1 MAAAGGSKRSASLV
15 PESLKDPGERIAWLR
30 REIERHNYLYYV
42 EARPE
47 ISDRDF
53 DRLMQELIEL
63 ERQHPELVTPDSP
76 TQRVGG
82 APISSFRRV
91 RHRIPMLSIDNT
103 YSPAE
108 LRKFDAD
115 VRKALGPTAVVEY
128 MVELKIDGVSL
139 ALIYKQGVL
148 ETAAT
153 RGDGEV
159 GDDVTHNVKTIAA
172 IPLRLRTE
180 QPPPLVE
187 VRGEVYMTRA
197 ELARINAEQVR
208 QGLEPYKNARN
219 LTAGTLKLLDPK
231 LAAQR
236 KMLFFA
242 YATGV
247 TEGVTIRTQAELFE
261 TFRQWGLPVNPYA
274 RLCRSIEEV
283 IAYCQ
288 EWSKKRR
295 ELPYDIDGMVI
306 KVNDFAQRE
315 RLGST
320 SRAPRWARA
329 YKFEAEQAVSRLGAV
344 EFSVGKFGELT
355 PVALFDP
362 PVELAGTTV
371 SRASMHNAAWIDEKD
386 VRIGDTVVI
395 EKAGEIIPQ
404 VVEVL
409 KQERTGAEKP
419 IVWPVKCPRCGGP
432 VERQDS
438 GTSYNYVCANTALCP
453 AQLAKRIVA
462 FAQRTHMDIE
472 GLGERVAEQL
482 VDAGLVRFVTDL
494 YRLRKEQIVK
504 LERFADKS
512 ADNLIQAIAASKERG
527 LARLLAALSIYSVG
541 DSMAE
546 ELAAV
551 FPSLEAIAQASEE
564 ELARVKG
571 FGPKRARFVRQYF
584 DSEVGRKILADLQ
597 AFGVRTTAD
606 RPRSAAVAQPLAG
619 KTVVITGT
627 LRHFDR
633 AAAEA
638 AVRAAGGHPASS
650 VSKKTD
656 FVVVGENPGSKRD
669 KALELG
675 VPLLNE
681 EEFLRLLQ
689 GTVSTADPFPDAKE
703 NAASGSPDS
712 VHPIPPADD
721 RATLKRAADA
731 TVATSKKSSDATS
744 TVPSDDSSTSG
755 VSPLPSSMPPAVT
768 PDPSTG
774 TKTAAAP
781 SSPSRRATSRS
792 AKKPS
797 SGRDLFS

>member
-1 MAAAGGSKRSASLV
+1 MAASQSSAKGSSRVSQPTAAS
-15 PESLKDPGERIAWLR
+15 DPAERIAQLR

-47 ISDRDF
+47 ISDREF
-53 DRLMQELIEL
+53 DRLMAELIEL

-76 TQRVGG
+76 SQRVGG
-82 APISSFRRV
+82 APISGFRKV
-91 RHRIPMLSIDNT
+91 RHAVPMLSIDNT
-103 YSPAE
+103 YSAAE

-115 VRKALGPTAVVEY
+115 VRKALGPAAVVEY

-139 ALIYKQGVL
+139 SLLYVEGKL
-148 ETAAT
+148 EVAAT
-153 RGDGEV
+153 RGDGEI

-172 IPLRLRTE
+172 IPLRLRTDH
-180 QPPPLVE
+180 PPRRIE

-208 QGLEPYKNARN
+208 QGLEPFKNARN
-219 LTAGTLKLLDPK
+219 LTAGTLKLLDPQ

-242 YATGV
+242 YATGLV
-247 TEGVTIRTQAELFE
+247 EGVTLRSQQELFAV
-261 TFRQWGLPVNPYA
+261 FRQWGLPVNPHA
-274 RLCRSIEEV
+274 RLCRTIEEV

-288 EWSKKRR
+288 EWATKRR

-315 RLGST
+315 VLGAT
-320 SRAPRWARA
+320 SRAPRWAKA
-329 YKFEAEQAVSRLGAV
+329 YKFEAEQAVSRIGAV

-371 SRASMHNAAWIDEKD
+371 SRASMHNAAWVEEKD

-409 KQERTGAEKP
+409 REQRTGAERP
-419 IVWPVKCPRCGGP
+419 IVWPQKCPRCGGP
-432 VERQDS
+432 VEREDS

-462 FAQRTHMDIE
+462 FARRTHMDID

-482 VDAGLVRFVTDL
+482 VDAGLVRSVTDL
-494 YRLRKEQIVK
+494 YRLRKEQVVK

-512 ADNLIQAIAASKERG
+512 AENLIQAIAASKERG

-541 DSMAE
+541 DSLAE
-546 ELAAV
+546 ELAAA
-551 FPSLEAIAQASEE
+551 FPSLEAIAAASED

-571 FGPKRARFVRQYF
+571 FGPKRASFVRQYF
-584 DSEVGRKILADLQ
+584 DSPEGRKILADLQ
-597 AFGVRTTAD
+597 TFGVRTTAD
-606 RPRSAAVAQPLAG
+606 ARPAASRQASPLAG

-627 LRHFDR
+627 LQAMDR
-633 AAAEA
+633 ASAEQ
-638 AVRAAGGHPASS
+638 AVRAAGGHPSSS
-650 VSKKTD
+650 VSRKTD
-656 FVVVGENPGSKRD
+656 FVVVGANPGSKRD

-675 VPLLNE
+675 IPLLSE

-689 GTVSTADPFPDAKE
+689 AG
-703 NAASGSPDS
+703 SG
-712 VHPIPPADD
+712 A
-721 RATLKRAADA
+721 
-731 TVATSKKSSDATS
+731 
-744 TVPSDDSSTSG
+744 G
-755 VSPLPSSMPPAVT
+755 
-768 PDPSTG
+768 
-774 TKTAAAP
+774 AAP
-781 SSPSRRATSRS
+781 
-792 AKKPS
+792 
-797 SGRDLFS
+797 

>member
-1 MAAAGGSKRSASLV
+1 MAASQSSAKGSSRVSQPTAAS
-15 PESLKDPGERIAWLR
+15 DPAERIAQLR

-47 ISDRDF
+47 ISDREF
-53 DRLMQELIEL
+53 DRLMAELIEL

-76 TQRVGG
+76 SQRVGG
-82 APISSFRRV
+82 APISGFRKV
-91 RHRIPMLSIDNT
+91 RHAVPMLSIDNT
-103 YSPAE
+103 YSAAE

-115 VRKALGPTAVVEY
+115 VRKALGPAAVVEY

-139 ALIYKQGVL
+139 SLLYVEGKL
-148 ETAAT
+148 EVAAT
-153 RGDGEV
+153 RGDGEI

-172 IPLRLRTE
+172 IPLRLRTDH
-180 QPPPLVE
+180 PPRRIE

-208 QGLEPYKNARN
+208 QGLEPFKNARN
-219 LTAGTLKLLDPK
+219 LTAGTLKLLDPQ

-242 YATGV
+242 YATGLV
-247 TEGVTIRTQAELFE
+247 EGVTLRSQQELFAV
-261 TFRQWGLPVNPYA
+261 FRQWGLPVNPHA
-274 RLCRSIEEV
+274 RLCRTIEEV

-288 EWSKKRR
+288 EWATKRR

-315 RLGST
+315 VLGAT
-320 SRAPRWARA
+320 SRAPRWAKA
-329 YKFEAEQAVSRLGAV
+329 YKFEAEQAVSRIGAV

-371 SRASMHNAAWIDEKD
+371 SRASMHNAAWVEEKD

-409 KQERTGAEKP
+409 REQRTGAERP
-419 IVWPVKCPRCGGP
+419 IVWPQKCPRCGGP
-432 VERQDS
+432 VEREDS

-462 FAQRTHMDIE
+462 FARRTHMDID

-482 VDAGLVRFVTDL
+482 VDAGLVRSVTDL
-494 YRLRKEQIVK
+494 YRLRKEQVVK

-512 ADNLIQAIAASKERG
+512 AENLIQAIAASKERG

-541 DSMAE
+541 DSLAE
-546 ELAAV
+546 ELAAA
-551 FPSLEAIAQASEE
+551 FPSLEAIAAASED

-571 FGPKRARFVRQYF
+571 FGPKRASFVRQYF
-584 DSEVGRKILADLQ
+584 DSPEGRKILADLQ
-597 AFGVRTTAD
+597 TFGVRTTAD
-606 RPRSAAVAQPLAG
+606 ARPAASRQASPLAG

-627 LRHFDR
+627 LQAMDR
-633 AAAEA
+633 ASAEQ
-638 AVRAAGGHPASS
+638 AVRAAGGHPSSS
-650 VSKKTD
+650 VSRKTD
-656 FVVVGENPGSKRD
+656 FVVVGANPGSKRD

-675 VPLLNE
+675 IPLLSE

-689 GTVSTADPFPDAKE
+689 AGSGAGAAPAAKASSRHENEIAPEEPAVKPD
-703 NAASGSPDS
+703 GPL
-712 VHPIPPADD
+712 PPPA
-721 RATLKRAADA
+721 RSSSSPLSAEQTG
-731 TVATSKKSSDATS
+731 SKEAPAKSSARRSSATKKPRS
-744 TVPSDDSSTSG
+744 
-755 VSPLPSSMPPAVT
+755 LR
-768 PDPSTG
+768 
-774 TKTAAAP
+774 
-781 SSPSRRATSRS
+781 SSPP
-792 AKKPS
+792 PS
-797 SGRDLFS
+797 EPGLFS

>member
-1 MAAAGGSKRSASLV
+1 MAASQSSAKGSGRAFQPAAVS
-15 PESLKDPGERIAWLR
+15 DPAERIAQLR

-47 ISDRDF
+47 ISDREF
-53 DRLMQELIEL
+53 DRLMAELIEL

-76 TQRVGG
+76 SQRVGG
-82 APISSFRRV
+82 APISGFRKV
-91 RHRIPMLSIDNT
+91 RHAVPMLSIDNT
-103 YSPAE
+103 YSAAE

-115 VRKALGPTAVVEY
+115 VRKALGPAAAVEY
-128 MVELKIDGVSL
+128 MAELKIDGVSL
-139 ALIYKQGVL
+139 SLLYVEGQL
-148 ETAAT
+148 EVAAT
-153 RGDGEV
+153 RGDGEI

-180 QPPPLVE
+180 HPPARIE

-208 QGLEPYKNARN
+208 QGLEPFKNARN
-219 LTAGTLKLLDPK
+219 LTAGTLKLLDPQ

-242 YATGV
+242 YATGLVEDV
-247 TEGVTIRTQAELFE
+247 TLRSQQELF
-261 TFRQWGLPVNPYA
+261 TVFRQWGLPVNPHA
-274 RLCRSIEEV
+274 RLCRTIEEV

-288 EWSKKRR
+288 EWATKRR
-295 ELPYDIDGMVI
+295 ELPYGIDGVVI
-306 KVNDFAQRE
+306 KVNEFAQRE
-315 RLGST
+315 VLGAT

-329 YKFEAEQAVSRLGAV
+329 YKFEAEQAVSRIGAV

-371 SRASMHNAAWIDEKD
+371 SRASMHNAAWVDEKD

-409 KQERTGAEKP
+409 RDQRTGTERP
-419 IVWPVKCPRCGGP
+419 IVWPQRCPRCGGP
-432 VERQDS
+432 VEREDS

-462 FAQRTHMDIE
+462 FARRTHMDID

-482 VDAGLVRFVTDL
+482 VDAGLVRSVTDL
-494 YRLRKEQIVK
+494 YRLRKEQVVK

-512 ADNLIQAIAASKERG
+512 AENLIQAIAASKERG

-546 ELAAV
+546 ELAAA
-551 FPSLEAIAQASEE
+551 FPSLEAIAAASEE

-571 FGPKRARFVRQYF
+571 FGPKRASFVRQYF
-584 DSEVGRKILADLQ
+584 DSPEGRKILADLQ
-597 AFGVRTTAD
+597 AFGVRTTAEV
-606 RPRSAAVAQPLAG
+606 RPAASRRASPLAG
-619 KTVVITGT
+619 KTIVITGT
-627 LRHFDR
+627 LQTMDR
-633 AAAEA
+633 ASAEQ
-638 AVRAAGGHPASS
+638 AVRAAGGHPSSS
-650 VSKKTD
+650 VSRKTD
-656 FVVVGENPGSKRD
+656 FVVVGANPGSKRD

-675 VPLLNE
+675 VPLLSE

-689 GTVSTADPFPDAKE
+689 VGSESASDPPVKVAFPAE
-703 NAASGSPDS
+703 NEKQAA
-712 VHPIPPADD
+712 PPEE
-721 RATLKRAADA
+721 
-731 TVATSKKSSDATS
+731 
-744 TVPSDDSSTSG
+744 
-755 VSPLPSSMPPAVT
+755 PAVT
-768 PDPSTG
+768 PDGPPS
-774 TKTAAAP
+774 P
-781 SSPSRRATSRS
+781 PPRSSPSAVPAEQAESGEVS
-792 AKKPS
+792 AKKPARRS
-797 SGRDLFS
+797 SPSKKPRSLRSSPPPSEPGLFS

>member
-1 MAAAGGSKRSASLV
+1 VS
-15 PESLKDPGERIAWLR
+15 DPAERIAQLR

-47 ISDRDF
+47 ISDREF
-53 DRLMQELIEL
+53 DRLMAELIEL

-76 TQRVGG
+76 SQRVGG
-82 APISSFRRV
+82 APISGFRKV
-91 RHRIPMLSIDNT
+91 RHAVPMLSIDNT
-103 YSPAE
+103 YSAAE

-115 VRKALGPTAVVEY
+115 VRKALGPAAAVEY
-128 MVELKIDGVSL
+128 MAELKIDGVSL
-139 ALIYKQGVL
+139 SLLYVEGKL
-148 ETAAT
+148 EVAAT
-153 RGDGEV
+153 RGDGEI

-180 QPPPLVE
+180 QPPARIE

-208 QGLEPYKNARN
+208 QGLEPFKNARN
-219 LTAGTLKLLDPK
+219 LTAGTLKLLDPQ

-242 YATGV
+242 YATGLV
-247 TEGVTIRTQAELFE
+247 EGVTLRSQQELF
-261 TFRQWGLPVNPYA
+261 TVFRHWGLPVNPHA
-274 RLCRSIEEV
+274 RLCRTIEEV

-288 EWSKKRR
+288 EWATKRR

-315 RLGST
+315 VLGAT
-320 SRAPRWARA
+320 SRAPRWAKA
-329 YKFEAEQAVSRLGAV
+329 YKFEAEQAVSRIGAV

-371 SRASMHNAAWIDEKD
+371 SRASMHNAAWVDEKD

-409 KQERTGAEKP
+409 RDQRTGTERP
-419 IVWPVKCPRCGGP
+419 IVWPQRCPRCGGP
-432 VERQDS
+432 VEREDS

-462 FAQRTHMDIE
+462 FARRTHMDID

-482 VDAGLVRFVTDL
+482 VDAGLVRSVTDL
-494 YRLRKEQIVK
+494 YRLRKEQVVK

-512 ADNLIQAIAASKERG
+512 AENLIQAIAASKERG

-546 ELAAV
+546 ELAAA
-551 FPSLEAIAQASEE
+551 FPSLEAIAAASEE

-571 FGPKRARFVRQYF
+571 FGPKRASFVRQYF
-584 DSEVGRKILADLQ
+584 DSPEGRKILADLQ
-597 AFGVRTTAD
+597 AFGVRTTAEV
-606 RPRSAAVAQPLAG
+606 RSAISRRTSPLAG

-627 LRHFDR
+627 LQAMDR
-633 AAAEA
+633 ASAEQ
-638 AVRAAGGHPASS
+638 AVRAAGGHPSSS
-650 VSKKTD
+650 VSRKTD
-656 FVVVGENPGSKRD
+656 FVVVGANPGSKRD

-675 VPLLNE
+675 IPLLSE

-689 GTVSTADPFPDAKE
+689 VGSE
-703 NAASGSPDS
+703 SASD
-712 VHPIPPADD
+712 PPAQASF
-721 RATLKRAADA
+721 REENEKPSPPPQEPTLKSAE
-731 TVATSKKSSDATS
+731 
-744 TVPSDDSSTSG
+744 PS
-755 VSPLPSSMPPAVT
+755 LPPPEEPAVT
-768 PDPSTG
+768 PAGPPSPPL
-774 TKTAAAP
+774 AR
-781 SSPSRRATSRS
+781 SSPSSTPAEQAESGEVPAKSPARRSSPPKKTRS
-792 AKKPS
+792 LRSSPPPS
-797 SGRDLFS
+797 EPGLFS

>member
-1 MAAAGGSKRSASLV
+1 MAASQSSAKGSGRAFQPAAGS
-15 PESLKDPGERIAWLR
+15 DPAERIAQLR

-47 ISDRDF
+47 ISDREF
-53 DRLMQELIEL
+53 DRLMAELIEL

-76 TQRVGG
+76 SQRVGG
-82 APISSFRRV
+82 APISGFRKV
-91 RHRIPMLSIDNT
+91 RHAVPMLSIDNT
-103 YSPAE
+103 YSAAE

-115 VRKALGPTAVVEY
+115 VRKALGPAAAVEY
-128 MVELKIDGVSL
+128 MAELKIDGVSL
-139 ALIYKQGVL
+139 SLLYVQGKL
-148 ETAAT
+148 EVAAT
-153 RGDGEV
+153 RGDGEI

-180 QPPPLVE
+180 HPPARIE

-208 QGLEPYKNARN
+208 QGLEPFKNARN
-219 LTAGTLKLLDPK
+219 LTAGTLKLLDPQ

-242 YATGV
+242 YATGLV
-247 TEGVTIRTQAELFE
+247 EGVTLRSQQELF
-261 TFRQWGLPVNPYA
+261 TVFRQWGLPVNPHA
-274 RLCRSIEEV
+274 RLCRTIEEV

-288 EWSKKRR
+288 EWATKRR
-295 ELPYDIDGMVI
+295 ELPYDIDGVVI

-315 RLGST
+315 VLGAT

-329 YKFEAEQAVSRLGAV
+329 FKFEAEQAVSRIGAV

-371 SRASMHNAAWIDEKD
+371 SRASMHNAAWVDEKD

-409 KQERTGAEKP
+409 RDQRTGTERP
-419 IVWPVKCPRCGGP
+419 IVWPQRCPRCGGP
-432 VERQDS
+432 VEREDS

-462 FAQRTHMDIE
+462 FARRTHMDID

-482 VDAGLVRFVTDL
+482 VDAGLVRSVTDL
-494 YRLRKEQIVK
+494 YRLRKEQVVK

-512 ADNLIQAIAASKERG
+512 AENLIQAIAASKERG

-546 ELAAV
+546 ELAAA
-551 FPSLEAIAQASEE
+551 FPSLEAIAAASEE

-571 FGPKRARFVRQYF
+571 FGPKRASFVRQYF
-584 DSEVGRKILADLQ
+584 DSPEGRKILADLQ
-597 AFGVRTTAD
+597 AFGVRTTAEV
-606 RPRSAAVAQPLAG
+606 RPAVSRRASPLAG

-627 LRHFDR
+627 LQAMDR
-633 AAAEA
+633 ASAEQ
-638 AVRAAGGHPASS
+638 AVRAAGGHPSSS
-650 VSKKTD
+650 VSRKTD
-656 FVVVGENPGSKRD
+656 FVVVGANPGSKRD

-675 VPLLNE
+675 IPLLSE

-689 GTVSTADPFPDAKE
+689 VGSESASDPPVKVASHAENEKQAAPPEEPAVPPD
-703 NAASGSPDS
+703 GP
-712 VHPIPPADD
+712 
-721 RATLKRAADA
+721 
-731 TVATSKKSSDATS
+731 
-744 TVPSDDSSTSG
+744 
-755 VSPLPSSMPPAVT
+755 PLPPSEELALTSDGPPS
-768 PDPSTG
+768 PP
-774 TKTAAAP
+774 P
-781 SSPSRRATSRS
+781 RSSPSAVPAEQVESGEVS
-792 AKKPS
+792 AKKPVRRS
-797 SGRDLFS
+797 SPPKKPRSLRSSPPPSEPGLFS